1 MLSREQDP
9 SPILIRGARQLIT
22 LRGPRG
28 PRRGPEMSQLGI
40 IPDGAILIR
49 GGLILE
55 VGPTRRVENLAIAR
69 RAQEIEA
76 AGKVVMP
83 GFVDSHTHLLN
94 GAWREGDATR
104 SVRTSTAHRLEHRA
118 QAHVQTMSRHGA
130 TTIEVKT
137 GSGSD
142 PRAEIKL
149 LRVLAA
155 LNGHSM
161 NIVPTFFLKLTRDGQ
176 NAASQVALSDAM
188 EQLLSSI
195 RRRRLARFA
204 DVEWDAELGD
214 FYEHHLLMARH
225 YGLGLKVH
233 AGPGRTEGAI
243 AAAIRAL
250 AVSVD
255 HLEHATPED
264 AAMLAGSPT
273 MAVLAPA
280 SMLRG
285 GQPAPARALIDAG
298 VPVALASNF
307 DPHSTPILSMQTVVA
322 LACLYLGMTPA
333 EAIMACTFNGAHAL
347 GCADTAGSIEP
358 GKPADIVFL
367 KTGDCRDLAGHVG
380 ENLVLMTMKAGKV
393 IYQEGEVAPRELPD
407 RPAWL

>member
-1 MLSREQDP
+1 
-9 SPILIRGARQLIT
+9 
-22 LRGPRG
+22 
-28 PRRGPEMSQLGI
+28 MSQLGI
-40 IPDGAILIR
+40 ITDGAILIR
-49 GGLILE
+49 GGQILE
-55 VGPTRRVENLAIAR
+55 VGPSRRVENLAIAR
-69 RAQEIEA
+69 HAQEIEA

-94 GAWREGDATR
+94 GSWRPGDATR
-104 SVRTSTAHRLEHRA
+104 SVRTSTAQRLQHRA

-130 TTIEVKT
+130 TTVEVKT
-137 GSGSD
+137 GSGLD

-155 LNGHSM
+155 LNGPSM
-161 NIVPTFFLKLTRDGQ
+161 QIVPTFFLNLQREHLE
-176 NAASQVALSDAM
+176 AATHAGLSGM
-188 EQLLSSI
+188 LEQLLNNI

-204 DVEWDAELGD
+204 DVAWDPALGAS
-214 FYEHHLLMARH
+214 YERHLSLARM
-225 YGLGLKVH
+225 YGLALKVH
-233 AGPGRTEGAI
+233 AGEWKTGEAI

-255 HLEHATPED
+255 HMEHATAEE

-273 MAVLAPA
+273 MAVLSPA

-285 GQPAPARALIDAG
+285 RQPAPVRALIDAG
-298 VPVALASNF
+298 VPLTLASNF

-322 LACLYLGMTPA
+322 LGCLYLGLSHA
-333 EAIMACTFNGAHAL
+333 EAITACTINGAHAL
-347 GCADTAGSIEP
+347 ACAQKVGSIEP
-358 GKPADIVFL
+358 GKSADIVFL

-393 IYQEGEVAPRELPD
+393 IYQEGEVAPRELPE
-407 RPAWL
+407 RPAWW